1 MAAPFSGRPKCM
13 RCVHFFITYD
23 PFFPNG
29 CRAMNFKSRGLPQDE
44 VRSASGSGCLSFL
57 ERQLPSAGRADAGE
71 G

>member
-1 MAAPFSGRPKCM
+1 MAAPFSSRPQCL

-44 VRSASGSGCLSFL
+44 VRAASGAGCLSF
-57 ERQLPSAGRADAGE
+57 RQRPPLPAARPDSGE
-71 G
+71 